1 MVNRPGAA
9 ITIVAA
15 AAILL
20 VGCSSGDT
28 GGDTGGKKT
37 DRTGSMTSDQ
47 AKQAVVDIVDRS
59 YAELGGDWTIRSGPA
74 VQSCVLP
81 SGDSGAAYSYIV
93 DRKAGGTPLS
103 NVAKLQDLWKANEI
117 TTQAYENGGN
127 DPVRGVRGA
136 GGPTTSIDL
145 YADPIGYT
153 IEGLSVCAP
162 GDAAEMQGNGE

>member
-1 MVNRPGAA
+1 MVNRPRAA

-15 AAILL
+15 AAVLL

-28 GGDTGGKKT
+28 SGKKT
-37 DRTGSMTSDQ
+37 DRAGSMTTDQ

-59 YAELGGDWTIRSGPA
+59 YAELGGEWTIRSGPA

-81 SGDSGAAYSYIV
+81 SGDSGAAYSYIM
-93 DRKAGGTPLS
+93 DRKAGGTPHS
-103 NVAKLQDLWKANEI
+103 DVAKLQDFWKANGI
-117 TTQAYENGGN
+117 TTEAYENGGN
-127 DPVRGVRGA
+127 DLVRGVRGA

-153 IEGLSVCAP
+153 IEGLSECTV
-162 GDAAEMQGNGE
+162 GDAAEMQSNGE